1 MIKSIVKWLKITRP
15 QTLFAGFSPVA
26 IGIIVASKTIDI
38 NWIIAI
44 ATFIGAMSIQI
55 LSNFVNDYYDYKSGL
70 DKQGRIGFKRALA
83 EGSVSLNQMKIA
95 IAIDLLVAAIVG
107 LYLVIHGGI
116 VILIIGV
123 FSLLFAWLY
132 TATKKSLSYLG
143 IADIFC
149 FIFFG
154 PVATLGTTALQT
166 GEFSIDSMFLGFV
179 CGSLAT
185 CVLIVNN
192 IRDRE
197 TDKLNNKQSF
207 VVRFGKKAGE
217 MEYLFF
223 IILALVFSF
232 MANGLSFSNLIIV
245 LGLLLFLQLLKA
257 KGEQYNTMLI
267 KTGLLNVVFVILSI
281 IDLYIK

>member
-1 MIKSIVKWLKITRP
+1 MKEVVKWIRITRP

-38 NWIIAI
+38 NWVIAI
-44 ATFIGAMSIQI
+44 ATFIGSMSIQI
-55 LSNFVNDYYDYKSGL
+55 LSNLVNDYYDYKNGL
-70 DKQGRIGFKRALA
+70 DKQGRVGFKRALA
-83 EGSVSLNQMKIA
+83 EGSVSLKQMKIA
-95 IAIDLLVAAIVG
+95 IVIDLLVAAIVG
-107 LYLVIHGGI
+107 LYLVINGGV

-166 GEFSIDSMFLGFV
+166 GHFSIESMFLGFV

-197 TDKLNNKQSF
+197 TDKLNHKQSF

-232 MANGLSFSNLIIV
+232 IANGLSFSNLIII
-245 LGLLLFLQLLKA
+245 LGLILFSQLLKA
-257 KGEQYNTMLI
+257 KGEKYNAMLI
-267 KTGLLNVVFVILSI
+267 KTGLLNVVFVILSL
-281 IDLYIK
+281 IDLFIK

>member
-1 MIKSIVKWLKITRP
+1 MKEVVKWLKITRP

-26 IGIIVASKTIDI
+26 IGIIVASKTIEI
-38 NWIIAI
+38 NWTIAI
-44 ATFIGAMSIQI
+44 ATFIGAMTIQI
-55 LSNFVNDYYDYKSGL
+55 LSNFVNDYYDYKNGL

-95 IAIDLLVAAIVG
+95 IGIDLLVAAIIG

-116 VILIIGV
+116 IILIIGV

-166 GEFSIDSMFLGFV
+166 GEFSVGSMYLGMV

-223 IILALVFSF
+223 IILALFFSF

-245 LGLLLFLQLLKA
+245 LGLLLFSQLLKA
-257 KGEQYNTMLI
+257 EGEKYNTMLI
-267 KTGLLNVVFVILSI
+267 KTGLLNVAFVILSI

>member
-1 MIKSIVKWLKITRP
+1 MKEVVKWLKITRP

-38 NWIIAI
+38 NWTIAI

-55 LSNFVNDYYDYKSGL
+55 LSNFVNDYYDYKNGL
-70 DKQGRIGFKRALA
+70 DKQGRVGFKRALA
-83 EGSVSLNQMKIA
+83 EGSVSLKQMKIA
-95 IAIDLLVAAIVG
+95 IAIDLLVAAIIG
-107 LYLVIHGGI
+107 LYLVINGGL

-123 FSLLFAWLY
+123 LSLLFAWLY

-166 GEFSIDSMFLGFV
+166 GEFSIESMFLGFV

-197 TDKLNNKQSF
+197 TDELNNKQSF

-223 IILALVFSF
+223 ILLALVFSF
-232 MANGLSFSNLIIV
+232 IANGLSFSNLIIIF
-245 LGLLLFLQLLKA
+245 GLILFSQLLKA
-257 KGEQYNTMLI
+257 KGEKYNTMLI
-267 KTGLLNVVFVILSI
+267 KTGLLNVVFVILSL
-281 IDLYIK
+281 IDLSLK

>member
-1 MIKSIVKWLKITRP
+1 MKEVVKWLKITRP

-38 NWIIAI
+38 NWTIAI
-44 ATFIGAMSIQI
+44 ATFIGAMTIQI
-55 LSNFVNDYYDYKSGL
+55 LSNFVNDYYDYKNGL

-83 EGSVSLNQMKIA
+83 EGSVSLNQMKVA
-95 IAIDLLVAAIVG
+95 IGIDLMVSAIIG

-116 VILIIGV
+116 IILIIGV

-166 GEFSIDSMFLGFV
+166 GEFSVGSMYLGMV

-223 IILALVFSF
+223 IILALFFSF

-245 LGLLLFLQLLKA
+245 LGLLLFSQLLKA

-267 KTGLLNVVFVILSI
+267 KTGLLNVAFVILSI

>member
-1 MIKSIVKWLKITRP
+1 MKEVVKWLKITRP

-38 NWIIAI
+38 NWTIAI
-44 ATFIGAMSIQI
+44 ATFIGAMTIQI
-55 LSNFVNDYYDYKSGL
+55 LSNFVNDYYDYKNGL

-83 EGSVSLNQMKIA
+83 EGSVSLNQMKVA
-95 IAIDLLVAAIVG
+95 IGIDLLVAAIIG

-116 VILIIGV
+116 IILIIGV

-166 GEFSIDSMFLGFV
+166 GEFSVGSMYLGMV

-223 IILALVFSF
+223 IILALFFSF

-245 LGLLLFLQLLKA
+245 LGLLLFSQLLKA

-267 KTGLLNVVFVILSI
+267 KTGLLNVAFVILSI